1 MDPDATVEGPSRKT
15 RSKTQRNINGT
26 VYSESTGFS
35 PGILPTK
42 KDIIES
48 MIYLLRP
55 DRAGKNGRTVE
66 VISGQGISTNASASS
81 EDFDRAVKTL
91 KN

>member
-1 MDPDATVEGPSRKT
+1 MDPDAAVEGPSRKT

-55 DRAGKNGRTVE
+55 DRAWKTGRTVE
-66 VISGQGISTNASASS
+66 DAGSLLACVLVQH
-81 EDFDRAVKTL
+81 
-91 KN
+91 